1 MERWGGGKESR
12 TTFELTAPLMLPLC
26 VGARGQSVSWLARR
40 RGREGG
46 GEAHKLMTIAR
57 ETLRLY
63 EPSTLFDT
71 HALENKQTQAS
82 SAPHRTAGFGK
93 VCVHCVCCVRRQSD
107 RPSGS
112 DIVDGMSART
122 YG

>member
-1 MERWGGGKESR
+1 MRWGEKGKEAR

-71 HALENKQTQAS
+71 HALKQTNTGVVSA
-82 SAPHRTAGFGK
+82 APHR
-93 VCVHCVCCVRRQSD
+93 RLR
-107 RPSGS
+107 
-112 DIVDGMSART
+112 
-122 YG
+122 

>member
-1 MERWGGGKESR
+1 MSGEVGGGGKESR

-26 VGARGQSVSWLARR
+26 VGARGQSVRWLARR

-46 GEAHKLMTIAR
+46 EEAHKLITIAR

-71 HALENKQTQAS
+71 HALKQTNTGVVSVRAAQQAS
-82 SAPHRTAGFGK
+82 VKSAY
-93 VCVHCVCCVRRQSD
+93 
-107 RPSGS
+107 
-112 DIVDGMSART
+112 IVFAA
-122 YG
+122 